1 MRYDSGTTV
10 WCFDQALWGDCVQGQ
25 TEAQAL
31 AQFQQRF
38 GPYDV
43 VERIT
48 GDEGAFARDSQPAS
62 DDERSWTKTI
72 LKAQH
77 ERCLH
82 ILRTMPEEAL
92 DYDDPD
98 QVIASYASWRT
109 PRKVLWHIADAES
122 RYYIPSCGLPGRPRL
137 DDLADELET
146 SHAYALKTIDTI
158 DAQAQVTSDGEV
170 WTATKLL
177 RRLAYHERVE
187 LDIIEAMIAKWRQVS
202 R

>member
-1 MRYDSGTTV
+1 MRYDAGSTV
-10 WCFDQALWGDCVQGQ
+10 WCFDQALWGNCVQAE

-31 AQFQQRF
+31 AQFQELYGAF
-38 GPYDV
+38 EV

-48 GDEGAFARDSQPAS
+48 GDEGAFARDFQPAS
-62 DDERSWTKTI
+62 NEERSWTKTI
-72 LKAQH
+72 LQAQH

-82 ILRTMPEEAL
+82 ALRTAPAAAL

-109 PRKVLWHIADAES
+109 PRKVMWHIADTES
-122 RYYIPSCGLPGRPRL
+122 RYYIPSCGLPARPRL
-137 DDLADELET
+137 ADLADELAA
-146 SHAYALKTIDTI
+146 SHAYALQTIDSI
-158 DAQAQVTSDGEV
+158 PAQTQVTSDGEV

-187 LDIIEAMIAKWRQVS
+187 VDIIEAMLAKWRQVS
-202 R
+202 L